1 MYSDRLPYRS
11 ERDSD
16 AYLRRSK
23 VRRDDSSRSASPRKS
38 KVGREEYYYDH
49 QEASRATQE
58 HRQETNRYSRTSHP
72 PSDRRSSKDD
82 KWRSSKDDR
91 VDEFGRRGDR
101 STSRTPSH
109 DERET
114 HHRKGDN
121 WRSSKDDNWRPSKD
135 DRVDEYG
142 RRGDRSTGRAHP
154 HDERETHH
162 RKDDNWRSSKV
173 DWRSSKDDR
182 VDKYRRRG
190 ERSTG
195 RAPPRDERE
204 THHRRYNDKNLKEY
218 SEQRRRWED
227 DDARGREPVERNY
240 HYGTSKPSR
249 EPRHRPHRSL
259 SEQRRDLGIVSVVPD
274 VDIAPIKRFS
284 DEHSIP
290 EYALDALR
298 RHEKLAPY
306 PIQAQVIP
314 LAARGMNITGI
325 ARTGSGKT
333 LAFLLPGLR
342 YCTMPECRTVAALC
356 MNPTRELAQ
365 QTYVEMNLL
374 TASEEKSY
382 NYRTKEYV
390 PKSHVFKSAVMY
402 GGIKKDDQRWD
413 AQGCRFI
420 AATPGRLLDFLREDD
435 PCVDLSRLKYFVLD
449 EADMMINVGFGPEIK
464 SVCDFFEDSR
474 PQVLFFSATWP
485 QSIVESARNMM
496 NDVAKP
502 GVPIMVSMGA
512 DETPTV
518 TKITLPRSKILM
530 SLHEGVVGVSESRT
544 CGTCG
549 GKKKTMSRTYAAVGE
564 LGLADKSDGMSK
576 KRKRCDESAMDDDGS
591 LSSALSK
598 GECECGVT
606 FLLTGSPFN
615 GMSMKSPPSRDCD
628 RARALAQSWCNR
640 GGRSHLPELS
650 SGGRSLTPPSTLSP
664 RDHARLSP
672 VGGMEVT
679 SKPKPLMVVTSI
691 MGVTNLS
698 PPPQPPAHAHH
709 SGTLNDEGHAR
720 PPSGP
725 PAEQPVQHEDSVRYT
740 NTTQFPIPHPISL
753 ISHTSHNTSNS
764 QFPHHQHPNHPFT
777 PCFGTPS
784 LFDSDVEK
792 DGASRTMSLGNVDDA
807 MDGSGGNNNP
817 DETMDDDDD
826 DDDHRSGG
834 RVNKSEGGLG
844 PIIGRHKSGLLG
856 ENTCG
861 ALSGENACG
870 ALTDPTTTTEIQQR
884 VLSTFTESK
893 RAIPKEDQGIVAVV
907 PLDTPA
913 TPTEEK
919 RAAED
924 QGIIAIPSADTS
936 NGMDISTTEEEGSV
950 VVIEESMI
958 SPPRKSQEERLKSV
972 FGPTGVPRAPKGGYN
987 DHRFSPSGSPLHKRK
1002 YNGFFV
1008 EEAQGND
1015 EAQRSAIRVMGQKKH
1030 MLAGTHPEPMDFG
1043 PVTCEPMIWGDGSR
1057 PTSCEDDSRRHGART
1072 AERTENDGNQE
1083 QQQQQQP
1090 GTSRARRGLVRA
1102 GDDSNPFRAAIHLS
1116 NPFEDIR
1123 SPLTSIHAPNV
1134 HE

>member
-518 TKITLPRSKILM
+518 NANIAQTVHVFDKKREFWKYERHDTEKFEHLLKFLNDIFSEDNEDWAKQGKQPKILIFASTKKVCHDIANDLWEKGIM
-530 SLHEGVVGVSESRT
+530 ADSITGDKKQEQRLSTVERFKNGKLRCLVATDVVGRGIDFPECSHVILFHFPSEMETYVHRIGRTARGEGAKGCAILYYDYYSGAPQVPAELVSVLREAGQIVPEELQNIMNEVEKKGDYRGDWDNWKSGEKSRNSGRDWST
-544 CGTCG
+544 STWEEN
-549 GKKKTMSRTYAAVGE
+549 KETMNVAAVS
-564 LGLADKSDGMSK
+564 KS
-576 KRKRCDESAMDDDGS
+576 A
-591 LSSALSK
+591 
-598 GECECGVT
+598 
-606 FLLTGSPFN
+606 
-615 GMSMKSPPSRDCD
+615 
-628 RARALAQSWCNR
+628 
-640 GGRSHLPELS
+640 
-650 SGGRSLTPPSTLSP
+650 
-664 RDHARLSP
+664 
-672 VGGMEVT
+672 
-679 SKPKPLMVVTSI
+679 
-691 MGVTNLS
+691 
-698 PPPQPPAHAHH
+698 
-709 SGTLNDEGHAR
+709 
-720 PPSGP
+720 
-725 PAEQPVQHEDSVRYT
+725 
-740 NTTQFPIPHPISL
+740 
-753 ISHTSHNTSNS
+753 
-764 QFPHHQHPNHPFT
+764 
-777 PCFGTPS
+777 
-784 LFDSDVEK
+784 
-792 DGASRTMSLGNVDDA
+792 
-807 MDGSGGNNNP
+807 
-817 DETMDDDDD
+817 
-826 DDDHRSGG
+826 
-834 RVNKSEGGLG
+834 
-844 PIIGRHKSGLLG
+844 
-856 ENTCG
+856 
-861 ALSGENACG
+861 
-870 ALTDPTTTTEIQQR
+870 TTTTSMGTQQPADVPMMVVER
-884 VLSTFTESK
+884 K
-893 RAIPKEDQGIVAVV
+893 RSRNDLGEDQAHEGENHGRDGGWDAVGGGGSHWRGGQAEAMDV
-907 PLDTPA
+907 DDDALR
-913 TPTEEK
+913 EEAK
-919 RAAED
+919 SLTFAGWSFSILLSLLFYVTIKKLRQHLAF
-924 QGIIAIPSADTS
+924 PSLLA
-936 NGMDISTTEEEGSV
+936 
-950 VVIEESMI
+950 
-958 SPPRKSQEERLKSV
+958 RRLV
-972 FGPTGVPRAPKGGYN
+972 FSLMRRAPS
-987 DHRFSPSGSPLHKRK
+987 F
-1002 YNGFFV
+1002 
-1008 EEAQGND
+1008 
-1015 EAQRSAIRVMGQKKH
+1015 
-1030 MLAGTHPEPMDFG
+1030 
-1043 PVTCEPMIWGDGSR
+1043 CEKI
-1057 PTSCEDDSRRHGART
+1057 
-1072 AERTENDGNQE
+1072 
-1083 QQQQQQP
+1083 
-1090 GTSRARRGLVRA
+1090 
-1102 GDDSNPFRAAIHLS
+1102 
-1116 NPFEDIR
+1116 
-1123 SPLTSIHAPNV
+1123 
-1134 HE
+1134 